1 VKLQPNLTIL
11 NCVWILSVFKILF
24 KSILTFLRNGMGFL
38 IYKGMRHNSIMCRIS
53 ISSIQLRLI
62 GILLVLLFLPI
73 MESVVGENN
82 ISSLQAQSN
91 SASRIPIPNL
101 NFNVNEAKTPRET
114 SLSLMILFLVT
125 ILSLA
130 PAIVMSVTSFT
141 KIVIVL
147 DFVRR
152 ALSLQ
157 NLPPNQVMMGLA
169 LFMTFFIMAP
179 TLGEIN
185 QTSLTPFMEGKI
197 DTNTFFDKAMIPLRG
212 FMIRQIGTTGT
223 KDVALFLK
231 LGKVK
236 NVKSYDD
243 VPSYVI
249 VPAFMLS
256 EIKKAFIIGI
266 YIFIPF
272 IVIDLVVAAS
282 LLSMGLMML
291 PPVMVSLPFKII
303 LFILIDGWNLLVYEL
318 VKSYK

>member
-1 VKLQPNLTIL
+1 
-11 NCVWILSVFKILF
+11 
-24 KSILTFLRNGMGFL
+24 
-38 IYKGMRHNSIMCRIS
+38 MRHNSIMW
-53 ISSIQLRLI
+53 LI
-62 GILLVLLFLPI
+62 GVLFIVFAGGSILGGGELL
-73 MESVVGENN
+73 
-82 ISSLQAQSN
+82 AQSTQGT
-91 SASRIPIPNL
+91 RIPIPNIS
-101 NFNVNEAKTPRET
+101 FSVDEARTPRET
-114 SLSLMILFLVT
+114 STSLMVLFLVT

-185 QTSLTPFMEGKI
+185 QKGLQPYMEGKI
-197 DTNTFFDKAMIPLRG
+197 DTNVFFERAMVPLRS
-212 FMIRQIGTTGT
+212 FMIRQIGTAGT

-231 LGKVK
+231 LGKVE
-236 NVKSYDD
+236 NVQSFED
-243 VPSYVI
+243 VPSYVLI
-249 VPAFMLS
+249 PSFMLS

-272 IVIDLVVAAS
+272 IVIDLVVASA

-318 VKSYK
+318 VRSYK

>member
-1 VKLQPNLTIL
+1 MSL
-11 NCVWILSVFKILF
+11 LF
-24 KSILTFLRNGMGFL
+24 
-38 IYKGMRHNSIMCRIS
+38 YKGMRHNSVMCRIL
-53 ISSIQLRLI
+53 IFLNQLKWVGFVLI
-62 GILLVLLFLPI
+62 FLLLPI
-73 MESVVGENN
+73 MEIGVGETD

-185 QTSLTPFMEGKI
+185 QTSLQPFMEGKI
-197 DTNTFFDKAMIPLRG
+197 DTNTFL
-212 FMIRQIGTTGT
+212 IRQW
-223 KDVALFLK
+223 F
-231 LGKVK
+231 
-236 NVKSYDD
+236 
-243 VPSYVI
+243 P
-249 VPAFMLS
+249 
-256 EIKKAFIIGI
+256 
-266 YIFIPF
+266 
-272 IVIDLVVAAS
+272 
-282 LLSMGLMML
+282 
-291 PPVMVSLPFKII
+291 
-303 LFILIDGWNLLVYEL
+303 
-318 VKSYK
+318 

>member
-1 VKLQPNLTIL
+1 
-11 NCVWILSVFKILF
+11 
-24 KSILTFLRNGMGFL
+24 
-38 IYKGMRHNSIMCRIS
+38 MRHNSVIF
-53 ISSIQLRLI
+53 LI
-62 GILLVLLFLPI
+62 GILGLVMVSGLG
-73 MESVVGENN
+73 EVG
-82 ISSLQAQSN
+82 SLSAQSQG
-91 SASRIPIPNL
+91 SRIPIPNIS
-101 NFNVNEAKTPRET
+101 FSVDEAKTPRET

-125 ILSLA
+125 VLSLA

-179 TLGEIN
+179 TIGEVN
-185 QTSLTPFMEGKI
+185 RTGLQPYMDGKI
-197 DTNTFFDKAMIPLRG
+197 DTNVFFDRAMIPLRS
-212 FMIRQIGTTGT
+212 FMIRQIGTSGT

-231 LGKVK
+231 LGKVE
-236 NVKSYDD
+236 NVQSYED
-243 VPSYVI
+243 VPSYVLI
-249 VPAFMLS
+249 PAFMLS

-282 LLSMGLMML
+282 LLAMGLMML

-303 LFILIDGWNLLVYEL
+303 LFILVDGWNLLVYEL
-318 VKSYK
+318 VRSYK

>member
-1 VKLQPNLTIL
+1 MMKSL
-11 NCVWILSVFKILF
+11 CVF
-24 KSILTFLRNGMGFL
+24 
-38 IYKGMRHNSIMCRIS
+38 MRHNSIMWFI
-53 ISSIQLRLI
+53 LI
-62 GILLVLLFLPI
+62 GLITLAMVPGFAEI
-73 MESVVGENN
+73 
-82 ISSLQAQSN
+82 QAQSTQG
-91 SASRIPIPNL
+91 SRIPIPNIS
-101 NFNVNEAKTPRET
+101 FNVDEARTPRET
-114 SLSLMILFLVT
+114 SLSLMVLFLVT

-130 PAIVMSVTSFT
+130 PALVMSVTSFT

-179 TLGEIN
+179 TLGEVN
-185 QTSLTPFMEGKI
+185 EKGLKPYMDGKI
-197 DTNTFFDKAMIPLRG
+197 DTNEFFDRAMIPLRG
-212 FMIRQIGTTGT
+212 FMIRQIGSSGT

-231 LGKVK
+231 LGKVE
-236 NVKSYDD
+236 NVKSYED
-243 VPSYVI
+243 VPSYVLI
-249 VPAFMLS
+249 PAFMLS

-318 VKSYK
+318 VRSYK

>member
-1 VKLQPNLTIL
+1 
-11 NCVWILSVFKILF
+11 
-24 KSILTFLRNGMGFL
+24 
-38 IYKGMRHNSIMCRIS
+38 MRHNTIIC
-53 ISSIQLRLI
+53 LI
-62 GILLVLLFLPI
+62 GIVVFLLLPAI
-73 MESVVGENN
+73 GSYSE
-82 ISSLQAQSN
+82 LAAQATQG
-91 SASRIPIPNL
+91 SRIPIPNIS
-101 NFNVNEAKTPRET
+101 FNVDEAKTPRET
-114 SLSLMILFLVT
+114 SLSLMVLFLVT

-130 PAIVMSVTSFT
+130 PALIMSVTSFT

-179 TLGEIN
+179 TIGEVN
-185 QTSLTPFMEGKI
+185 EKGLKPYMDGKI
-197 DTNTFFDKAMIPLRG
+197 DTNEFFDRAMVPLRA

-231 LGKVK
+231 LGKVE
-236 NVKSYDD
+236 NVKTYDD
-243 VPSYVI
+243 VPSYVLI
-249 VPAFMLS
+249 PAFMLS

-318 VKSYK
+318 VRSYK

>member
-1 VKLQPNLTIL
+1 MGLLRSF
-11 NCVWILSVFKILF
+11 CSILSRKF
-24 KSILTFLRNGMGFL
+24 RG
-38 IYKGMRHNSIMCRIS
+38 
-53 ISSIQLRLI
+53 RL
-62 GILLVLLFLPI
+62 GVYLVLACLFL
-73 MESVVGENN
+73 G
-82 ISSLQAQSN
+82 SLGALDLGAQATGGQTGGN
-91 SASRIPIPNL
+91 TRIPIPNIS
-101 NFNVNEAKTPRET
+101 FSVDEAKTPRET

-130 PAIVMSVTSFT
+130 PALIMSVTSFT

-179 TLGEIN
+179 TIGDIN
-185 QTSLTPFMEGKI
+185 EKGLRPYMDGKI
-197 DTNTFFDKAMIPLRG
+197 DTNTFMDRAMVPLRS
-212 FMIRQIGTTGT
+212 FMIRQIGTSGT

-231 LGKVK
+231 LGKVQG
-236 NVKSYDD
+236 VKSYDD
-243 VPSYVI
+243 VPSYVL

-272 IVIDLVVAAS
+272 IVIDLVVAAA

-303 LFILIDGWNLLVYEL
+303 LFILVDGWNLLVYEL
-318 VKSYK
+318 VRSYK

>member
-1 VKLQPNLTIL
+1 
-11 NCVWILSVFKILF
+11 
-24 KSILTFLRNGMGFL
+24 
-38 IYKGMRHNSIMCRIS
+38 
-53 ISSIQLRLI
+53 
-62 GILLVLLFLPI
+62 LVLACLFL
-73 MESVVGENN
+73 G
-82 ISSLQAQSN
+82 SLGALDLGAQATGGQTGGN
-91 SASRIPIPNL
+91 TRIPIPNIS
-101 NFNVNEAKTPRET
+101 FSVDEAKTPRET

-130 PAIVMSVTSFT
+130 PALIMSVTSFT

-179 TLGEIN
+179 TIGDIN
-185 QTSLTPFMEGKI
+185 EKGLRPYMDGKI
-197 DTNTFFDKAMIPLRG
+197 DTNTFMDRAMVPLRS
-212 FMIRQIGTTGT
+212 FMIRQIGTSGT

-231 LGKVK
+231 LGKVQG
-236 NVKSYDD
+236 VKSYDD
-243 VPSYVI
+243 VPSYVL

-272 IVIDLVVAAS
+272 IVIDLVVAAA

-303 LFILIDGWNLLVYEL
+303 LFILVDGWNLLVYEL
-318 VKSYK
+318 VRSYK

>member
-1 VKLQPNLTIL
+1 MNL
-11 NCVWILSVFKILF
+11 
-24 KSILTFLRNGMGFL
+24 
-38 IYKGMRHNSIMCRIS
+38 H
-53 ISSIQLRLI
+53 
-62 GILLVLLFLPI
+62 
-73 MESVVGENN
+73 
-82 ISSLQAQSN
+82 AQSTSN
-91 SASRIPIPNL
+91 TRIPIPNL

-114 SLSLMILFLVT
+114 SLSLMVLFLVT

-130 PAIVMSVTSFT
+130 PAIIMSVTSFT

-185 QTSLTPFMEGKI
+185 QTSLQPFMEGKI
-197 DTNTFFDKAMIPLRG
+197 DTNTFFDKTMVPLRG
-212 FMIRQIGTTGT
+212 FMIRQIGAAGT

-318 VKSYK
+318 VRSYK

>member
-1 VKLQPNLTIL
+1 MK
-11 NCVWILSVFKILF
+11 
-24 KSILTFLRNGMGFL
+24 GFPDSAE
-38 IYKGMRHNSIMCRIS
+38 IQFHKMRHNSI
-53 ISSIQLRLI
+53 LFLI
-62 GILLVLLFLPI
+62 IFLLLFVP
-73 MESVVGENN
+73 SFFPGKGGE
-82 ISSLQAQSN
+82 ILAQSAPN
-91 SASRIPIPNL
+91 SRIPIPNIS
-101 NFNVNEAKTPRET
+101 FNVDEARTPRET
-114 SLSLMILFLVT
+114 SLSLMVLFLIT

-185 QTSLTPFMEGKI
+185 RTGLQPYMNGKI
-197 DTNTFFDKAMIPLRG
+197 DTNEFFDRSMVPLRE
-212 FMIRQIGTTGT
+212 FMIRQIGASGV

-231 LGKVK
+231 LGKVE
-236 NVKSYDD
+236 NVQSYAD
-243 VPSYVI
+243 VPSYVLI
-249 VPAFMLS
+249 PAFMLS

-272 IVIDLVVAAS
+272 IVIDLVVAAA

-291 PPVMVSLPFKII
+291 PPVMISLPFKII
-303 LFILIDGWNLLVYEL
+303 LFILVDGWNLIVYEL
-318 VKSYK
+318 VRSYR